1 LSQPYP
7 RAAALRTS
15 VRVGTLHEEDL
26 VAARG
31 TLEFVDEYVGPSQI
45 DLDVGLAVHAV
56 RWHEA
61 PPGIDDAHT
70 PADLW

>member
-1 LSQPYP
+1 M
-7 RAAALRTS
+7 
-15 VRVGTLHEEDL
+15 
-26 VAARG
+26 AARG